1 MYATTHDTV
10 LVVTQVAALLIL
22 AWIFFATHQARMK
35 RRHEI
40 SKRVLEK
47 MSSEEFLDLLRS
59 PDGRQSVERILGTSR
74 SAGEWVTDAIRRA
87 ILLLFAGPALLIVFA
102 LVDFSGHEM
111 FLALGSLSIAVGIGY
126 LVAAALTRGR
136 AGQP

>member
-10 LVVTQVAALLIL
+10 LVVTQVAALLII
-22 AWIFFATHQARMK
+22 AWIFYASHQARMK
-35 RRHEI
+35 RKHEI
-40 SKRVLEK
+40 SKKVLEK
-47 MSSEEFLDLLRS
+47 MGSEQFLELLQS
-59 PDGRQSVERILGTSR
+59 AEGRRSVERMLGTSR
-74 SAGEWVTDAIRRA
+74 SAGEWVTEAIRRA
-87 ILLLFAGPALLIVFA
+87 VLLLCAGPALLVVFY
-102 LVDFSGHEM
+102 LVDFSGQEI

>member
-10 LVVTQVAALLIL
+10 LVVTQVAAVLIL
-22 AWIFFATHQARMK
+22 ILIFFAAHQARMK
-35 RRHEI
+35 RKHEI
-40 SKRVLEK
+40 SKRLLGK
-47 MSSEEFLDLLRS
+47 MSSEQFLELLQSAEGRRS
-59 PDGRQSVERILGTSR
+59 IERLLGTSR

-87 ILLLFAGPALLIVFA
+87 TLLLFVGPAFLLVFA
-102 LVDFSGHEM
+102 LVDFSGQEI
-111 FLALGSLSIAVGIGY
+111 FLALGALSIAIGVGY